1 MISDGRIELNQLKT
15 ETFNLEKAQ
24 NAYNKLLDDKDVL
37 GLLIKYDFD
46 NIYTSKTVV
55 ISEKIRKN
63 KILDLIIK

>member
-37 GLLIKYDFD
+37 GL
-46 NIYTSKTVV
+46 
-55 ISEKIRKN
+55 
-63 KILDLIIK
+63 